1 MMLHKL
7 KRLALLREP
16 KYAAHTYRSFDAAA
30 AIYCRIER
38 SCSSNG
44 CKLAELVKDGVLE
57 IGTGRIA
64 TAPHVFIALG
74 AKRVATFDVERQFDP
89 NQTNLALQNSK

>member
-57 IGTGRIA
+57 MVQAYSHSTMFS
-64 TAPHVFIALG
+64 PHLG
-74 AKRVATFDVERQFDP
+74 KRVAT
-89 NQTNLALQNSK
+89 